1 MLHKLQ
7 EHVHNIKR
15 NKYYFGPKIATSE
28 WFSLTNFHQ
37 TMSFQLQ
44 KKNICLKGTTQIKAQ
59 SILSIQHSY
68 AIQA

>member
-1 MLHKLQ
+1 M
-7 EHVHNIKR
+7 
-15 NKYYFGPKIATSE
+15 G
-28 WFSLTNFHQ
+28 LTNKLSPNNVISI
-37 TMSFQLQ
+37 T